1 MNLQEYIPAASWL
14 SKQDIMI
21 QPMLHLNQVPTPN
34 QLAFLEE
41 THSGIITEQAD
52 VAIACNNLDSRS
64 VFLSVSADGELF
76 SAHGSCRYLAENKA
90 EIQQLDAFVAPLLQS
105 GYLEDIA
112 LRISPRARTDYFST
126 QNIPEFSRLIRRSEN
141 LAVRGLFLSFD
152 PNQNLSIQ
160 AKEAF
165 SLVKKIRSDMPC
177 MLHAFCFEGLLAQ
190 LYQEQTGELYQTL
203 QMLSSLND
211 TSLYASFFLT

>member
-21 QPMLHLNQVPTPN
+21 QPMIHLNQVPTPE

-52 VAIACNNLDSRS
+52 IAIACSKLDSRS
-64 VFLSVSADGELF
+64 VFLSASADGEL
-76 SAHGSCRYLAENKA
+76 SLAHGTCRYLAENQE
-90 EIQQLDAFVAPLLQS
+90 EIKQLDALVAPLLQP

-112 LRISPRARTDYFST
+112 LRISHCARTDSFSK

-152 PNQNLSIQ
+152 PNLDLSTQ
-160 AKEAF
+160 AREAF

-177 MLHAFCFEGLLAQ
+177 MLHAFCFEGLLAP
-190 LYQEQTGELYQTL
+190 LYHEQTGELHKTL